1 MQIKL
6 YVPLLSVPIHAL
18 IILLILSTRD
28 VVHPLLMLQI
38 PPHCFLYALL
48 KLKAGLPA
56 EFALELGGVDGVAK
70 VVAGAVGDVG
80 DEVHVLALLTA
91 EKAVDSVD
99 DDLDDVNVL
108 PFVEAADVV
117 CLGNPAVVEDH
128 VNGAGMVVDVQPVAD
143 VLALAVDRKWLAVA
157 DIVDE
162 KRDELLR
169 KLIRPVVVRAVRHDG
184 RHAVGVMERADKVV
198 ARRFRG

>member
-1 MQIKL
+1 MN
-6 YVPLLSVPIHAL
+6 LSYLIHLL
-18 IILLILSTRD
+18 IIFLILAARD
-28 VVHPLLMLQI
+28 VVHPLLMFQI
-38 PPHCFLYALL
+38 PADGLLYAFLEL
-48 KLKAGLPA
+48 QTWLPP
-56 EFALELGGVDGVAK
+56 EFALEFGGVDGVAK

-91 EKAVDSVD
+91 EKAVDGVD
-99 DDLDDVNVL
+99 DDLDDVDVL

-128 VNGAGMVVDVQPVAD
+128 VDGAGMVLDVQPVTD
-143 VLALAVDRKWLAVA
+143 VLPLAVDGKRLAVA
-157 DIVDE
+157 DVVDE

-169 KLIRPVVVRAVRHDG
+169 KLIRPVVVRAVGHDG

-198 ARRFRG
+198 ARRF